1 MDVKQEVMEKVEV
14 KDEEFPQDH
23 LDQPSKRKNI
33 DDTEPI
39 KQEDG
44 GDDNFDLMTGTMNKR
59 MRNGFKKLCSAIDER
74 DAILAALDLK
84 RKEKDALMAELEA
97 GHLTVDYISQMMLHE
112 KEKQIAEK
120 QKKKERLQAEL
131 ERLK

>member
-59 MRNGFKKLCSAIDER
+59 MRNGFKKLCSAID
-74 DAILAALDLK
+74 ALDLK

>member
-59 MRNGFKKLCSAIDER
+59 MRNGFKKLCSAIDG
-74 DAILAALDLK
+74 
-84 RKEKDALMAELEA
+84 KDVFRSFKKSADTIYQSHKQTELNT
-97 GHLTVDYISQMMLHE
+97 LL
-112 KEKQIAEK
+112 
-120 QKKKERLQAEL
+120 
-131 ERLK
+131 